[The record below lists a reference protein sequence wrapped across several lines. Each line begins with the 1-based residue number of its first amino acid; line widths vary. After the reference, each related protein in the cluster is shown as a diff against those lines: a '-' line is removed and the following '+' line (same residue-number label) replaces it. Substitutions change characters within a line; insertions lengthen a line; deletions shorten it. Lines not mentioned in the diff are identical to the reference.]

1 MHFALIGH
9 PVSHSFSA
17 QYLNT
22 RFQNEGIDAHYELI
36 NLPDIAEFQTLIQS
50 GKYDGFNVTIPH
62 KKSIIPYLDSLSPE
76 AAAIGAVNV
85 IQIIKSNSKISDIAH
100 HSGISDIA
108 KRSVIS
114 DISHHSRISNIA
126 QCSRISDIAKRS
138 GISDIPHHSGI
149 SDIAQCSG
157 ISDIAQRSRISD
169 IAKRSRIS
177 DIAKHSRISDIAQ
190 RSGISGVHLIGH
202 NTDII
207 GFYETLTPLL
217 KPYHTH
223 AVILGTGGASQAV
236 QYVLHQLN
244 IPFRLITHKELDANT
259 ITQLAPII
267 INTTP
272 LGMHPNTDT
281 TPNIDYS
288 QITPKHL
295 IYDLVYNPTE
305 TRFLQLAKQ
314 QGATTQN
321 GLAMLHSQADAAL
334 KIWLK

>member
-1 MHFALIGH
+1 MKFALIGH
-9 PVSHSFSA
+9 PVEHSFSA
-17 QYLNT
+17 QYLNS
-22 RFQNEGIDAHYELI
+22 RFKNEGIDAHYELI
-36 NLPDIAEFQTLIQS
+36 DLPDIAEFPTLIQS
-50 GKYDGFNVTIPH
+50 NKYNGFNVTIPH
-62 KKSIIPYLDSLSPE
+62 KRAIIPYLDSLSPE
-76 AAAIGAVNV
+76 ATAIEAVNV
-85 IQIIKSNSKISDIAH
+85 IQITNNK
-100 HSGISDIA
+100 
-108 KRSVIS
+108 
-114 DISHHSRISNIA
+114 
-126 QCSRISDIAKRS
+126 
-138 GISDIPHHSGI
+138 
-149 SDIAQCSG
+149 
-157 ISDIAQRSRISD
+157 
-169 IAKRSRIS
+169 
-177 DIAKHSRISDIAQ
+177 
-190 RSGISGVHLIGH
+190 LIGH

-207 GFYETLTPLL
+207 GFHETLTPLL

-281 TPNIDYS
+281 APNIDYS
-288 QITPKHL
+288 QITPNHL

-305 TRFLQLAKQ
+305 TKFLKLAKQ

-321 GLAMLHSQADAAL
+321 GLAMLHRQADAAL

>member
-1 MHFALIGH
+1 MKFALIGH
-9 PVSHSFSA
+9 PVEHSFSA

-22 RFQNEGIDAHYELI
+22 QFKNEGIDAHYELI
-36 NLPDIAEFQTLIQS
+36 DLPDIAEFPTLIQS
-50 GKYDGFNVTIPH
+50 GKYNGFNVTIPH
-62 KKSIIPYLDSLSPE
+62 KRAIIPYLDSLSPE
-76 AAAIGAVNV
+76 ATAIEAVNV
-85 IQIIKSNSKISDIAH
+85 IQITNNK
-100 HSGISDIA
+100 
-108 KRSVIS
+108 
-114 DISHHSRISNIA
+114 
-126 QCSRISDIAKRS
+126 
-138 GISDIPHHSGI
+138 
-149 SDIAQCSG
+149 
-157 ISDIAQRSRISD
+157 
-169 IAKRSRIS
+169 
-177 DIAKHSRISDIAQ
+177 
-190 RSGISGVHLIGH
+190 LIGH

-207 GFYETLTPLL
+207 GFHETLTPLL

-244 IPFRLITHKELDANT
+244 IPFRLITHNELDTNT

-272 LGMHPNTDT
+272 LGMHPNTNT
-281 TPNIDYS
+281 KPNIDYS

-305 TRFLQLAKQ
+305 TQFLKLAKQ

-321 GLAMLHSQADAAL
+321 GLAMLHCQADAAL

>member
-1 MHFALIGH
+1 MKFALIGH
-9 PVSHSFSA
+9 PVEHSFSA
-17 QYLNT
+17 QYLNS
-22 RFQNEGIDAHYELI
+22 RFKNEGIDAHYELI
-36 NLPDIAEFQTLIQS
+36 DLPHIAEFPTLIQS
-50 GKYDGFNVTIPH
+50 NKYNGFNVTIPH
-62 KKSIIPYLDSLSPE
+62 KRAIIPYLDSLSPE
-76 AAAIGAVNV
+76 ATAIEAVNV
-85 IQIIKSNSKISDIAH
+85 IQITNNK
-100 HSGISDIA
+100 
-108 KRSVIS
+108 
-114 DISHHSRISNIA
+114 
-126 QCSRISDIAKRS
+126 
-138 GISDIPHHSGI
+138 
-149 SDIAQCSG
+149 
-157 ISDIAQRSRISD
+157 
-169 IAKRSRIS
+169 
-177 DIAKHSRISDIAQ
+177 
-190 RSGISGVHLIGH
+190 LIGH

-207 GFYETLTPLL
+207 GFHETLTPLL

-272 LGMHPNTDT
+272 LGMHPNNNTK
-281 TPNIDYS
+281 PNIDYS
-288 QITPKHL
+288 QITPNHL

-305 TRFLQLAKQ
+305 TQFLKLAKQ

>member
-36 NLPDIAEFQTLIQS
+36 DLPDIAEFPTLIQS
-50 GKYDGFNVTIPH
+50 GKYNGFNVTIPH

-76 AAAIGAVNV
+76 AAVIGAVNV
-85 IQIIKSNSKISDIAH
+85 IQIIKSHSRISDISHHSRISDIPHHSEISDISHHSGISDIAH
-100 HSGISDIA
+100 HSGIS
-108 KRSVIS
+108 
-114 DISHHSRISNIA
+114 N
-126 QCSRISDIAKRS
+126 IAKRS

-149 SDIAQCSG
+149 SDIAKRSE
-157 ISDIAQRSRISD
+157 ISDIAHHSGISD
-169 IAKRSRIS
+169 IAKRS
-177 DIAKHSRISDIAQ
+177 
-190 RSGISGVHLIGH
+190 GISGIHLIGH

-207 GFYETLTPLL
+207 GFHETLTPLL

-281 TPNIDYS
+281 APNIDYN
-288 QITPKHL
+288 QLTDKHL

-305 TRFLQLAKQ
+305 TKFLKLAKQ

-321 GLAMLHSQADAAL
+321 GLAMPHRQADAAL

>member
-1 MHFALIGH
+1 MKFALIGH
-9 PVSHSFSA
+9 PVEHSFSA
-17 QYLNT
+17 QYLNS
-22 RFQNEGIDAHYELI
+22 RFKNEGIDAHYELI
-36 NLPDIAEFQTLIQS
+36 DLPHIAEFPTLIQS

-62 KKSIIPYLDSLSPE
+62 KRAIIPYLDSLSPE
-76 AAAIGAVNV
+76 ATAIEAVNV
-85 IQIIKSNSKISDIAH
+85 IQITNNK
-100 HSGISDIA
+100 
-108 KRSVIS
+108 
-114 DISHHSRISNIA
+114 
-126 QCSRISDIAKRS
+126 
-138 GISDIPHHSGI
+138 
-149 SDIAQCSG
+149 
-157 ISDIAQRSRISD
+157 
-169 IAKRSRIS
+169 
-177 DIAKHSRISDIAQ
+177 
-190 RSGISGVHLIGH
+190 LIGH

-207 GFYETLTPLL
+207 GFHETLTPLL

-244 IPFRLITHKELDANT
+244 IPFRLITHNELDTNT

-281 TPNIDYS
+281 RPNIDYS
-288 QITPKHL
+288 QITPNHL
-295 IYDLVYNPTE
+295 IYDLIYNPTE

-321 GLAMLHSQADAAL
+321 GLAMLHRQADAAL

>member
-1 MHFALIGH
+1 MTIDCKLINMHFALIGH
-9 PVSHSFSA
+9 PVELSFSA

-36 NLPDIAEFQTLIQS
+36 DLPDIAEFPTLIQS

-85 IQIIKSNSKISDIAH
+85 IQIIKSHSRISDIPH
-100 HSGISDIA
+100 HSEISDIT
-108 KRSVIS
+108 KHSRIS
-114 DISHHSRISNIA
+114 DISHHSRISDISHRSGISDIA
-126 QCSRISDIAKRS
+126 QRSGISDIAKRS
-138 GISDIPHHSGI
+138 GISDI
-149 SDIAQCSG
+149 
-157 ISDIAQRSRISD
+157 
-169 IAKRSRIS
+169 AK
-177 DIAKHSRISDIAQ
+177 

-207 GFYETLTPLL
+207 GFHETLTPLL

-272 LGMHPNTDT
+272 LGMHPNTNT
-281 TPNIDYS
+281 KPNIDYS
-288 QITPKHL
+288 QITPNHL

-305 TRFLQLAKQ
+305 TQFLKLAKQ

-321 GLAMLHSQADAAL
+321 GLAMLHRQADAAL